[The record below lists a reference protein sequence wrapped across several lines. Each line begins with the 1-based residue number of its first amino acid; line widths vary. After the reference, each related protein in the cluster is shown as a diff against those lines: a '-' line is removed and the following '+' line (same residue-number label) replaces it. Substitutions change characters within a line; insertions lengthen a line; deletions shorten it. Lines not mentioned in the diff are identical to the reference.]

1 MTTTQKIDFES
12 KNGFDL
18 PDKLIHLSIE
28 GIGTQKYICKYS
40 GIMKSESNDGN
51 KYFLKGEYTNTLSL
65 FQEIIDTLNKRC
77 QVSNDKLIDIFSEE
91 GSSLISDKDIFRISK
106 IQPKKLK

>member
-1 MTTTQKIDFES
+1 LTTTQKIDFES

-28 GIGTQKYICKYS
+28 EIGIQKYICKYS
-40 GIMKSESNDGN
+40 GIMNGESNDGN
-51 KYFLKGEYTNTLSL
+51 KYFLNGEYSNTLLL
-65 FQEIIDTLNKRC
+65 FQEIIDILNKRC

-91 GSSLISDKDIFRISK
+91 GNALISDNDIFKISK